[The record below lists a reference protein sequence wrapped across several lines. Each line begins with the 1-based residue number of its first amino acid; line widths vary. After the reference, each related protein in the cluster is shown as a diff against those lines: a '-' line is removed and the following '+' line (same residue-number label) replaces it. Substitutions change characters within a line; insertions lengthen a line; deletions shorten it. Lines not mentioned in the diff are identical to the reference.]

1 MVTEEKV
8 KKTLAKIIDPE
19 LGTDIISLG
28 FARDIR
34 IEDGKVTIKL
44 ELTIPGCP
52 LMGFFLEE
60 IKKKVGELEE
70 VSSVKIELVEK

>member
-1 MVTEEKV
+1 MTTEEKV

-19 LGTDIISLG
+19 LGANIVSLG
-28 FARDIR
+28 FVKDIK

-60 IKKKVGELEE
+60 IKKRVGEIEE
-70 VSSVKIELVEK
+70 VSSVEIELVEK